1 MSPAA
6 RSPQDPADPD
16 VADLKSVVFS
26 TDELSRRPARPP
38 DYAAENR
45 ALVALVEAMTA
56 APDDIL
62 QYLAET
68 ALDLCR
74 ADSAGLSLLD
84 TERRRFRWAAV
95 AGRWANHLGGGTP
108 RDFGPCG
115 TVLDR
120 DAALLFSR
128 PERHY
133 QYLDFA
139 KPYMEE
145 GLLIPFYV
153 GGQAVGTIWILAH
166 EPSRKYDSEDLRV
179 MTNLAH
185 FAAAAYAARTRQVA
199 ARADVSSAL
208 ATEESLRGKLQA
220 CTEAI
225 VKHLDAAIAS
235 IWVTTKDERVLELQ
249 ASAGRDTRLDGEQSL
264 VSVGSSIIGLIAQE
278 RTPHVTNDV
287 VNDPRLSDPDW
298 VRADG
303 MTAFAGCPL
312 LVGEQTA
319 GVLAMFSREPISE
332 ATIETLRT
340 IADTIAQGIR
350 RAQDQAGLAEAR
362 SDLAASR
369 ARIVTAG
376 DEERRR
382 VVRDLHDGAQQRLVH
397 TTIMLKQA
405 REALQTN
412 RGPVCELVDEAL
424 KQSELA
430 TDELRKLARG
440 IHPSVLT
447 LRGLSAAIE
456 GLADRMPV
464 PVELDVS
471 VGHLPPA
478 VESTAYFVVAEALTN
493 VAKHARAGNV
503 EVRARVEDGTLAI
516 RIRDDGVG
524 GARSDGSG
532 LVGLSDRVAAL
543 DGRLRVENPAAGGSL
558 VAADI
563 PLPS

>member
-208 ATEESLRGKLQA
+208 AAEGSLRGKLQA

-225 VKHLDAAIAS
+225 VTHLDAAMAGV
-235 IWVTTKDERVLELQ
+235 WVTTKDQRVLELH
-249 ASAGRDTRLDGEQSL
+249 ASAGINTRLDAEQSL
-264 VSVGSSIIGLIAQE
+264 VPVGSSTIGLIAQE
-278 RTPHVTNDV
+278 RAPHVTNDV
-287 VNDPRLSDPDW
+287 ANDPRMSPDW
-298 VRADG
+298 IRAEA
-303 MTAFAGCPL
+303 TAFAGYPL
-312 LVGEQTA
+312 VVGEQTA
-319 GVLAMFSREPISE
+319 GALAMFARDPISQ

-350 RAQDQAGLAEAR
+350 RAQDEAGLAEAR

-369 ARIVTAG
+369 ARIVTAS

-412 RGPVCELVDEAL
+412 RGPACELVDEAL
-424 KQSELA
+424 RQSELA

>member
-208 ATEESLRGKLQA
+208 AAEGSLRGKLQA

-225 VKHLDAAIAS
+225 VTHLDAAMAGV
-235 IWVTTKDERVLELQ
+235 WVTTKDQRVLELH
-249 ASAGRDTRLDGEQSL
+249 ASAGMNTRLDAEQSL
-264 VSVGSSIIGLIAQE
+264 VPVGSSTIGLIAQE
-278 RTPHVTNDV
+278 RAPHVTNDV
-287 VNDPRLSDPDW
+287 ANDPRMSPDW
-298 VRADG
+298 IRAEA
-303 MTAFAGCPL
+303 TAFAGYPL
-312 LVGEQTA
+312 VVGEQTA
-319 GVLAMFSREPISE
+319 GALAMFARDPISQ

-350 RAQDQAGLAEAR
+350 RAQDEAGLAEAR

-369 ARIVTAG
+369 ARIVTAS

-412 RGPVCELVDEAL
+412 RGPACELVDEAL
-424 KQSELA
+424 RQSELA

>member
-1 MSPAA
+1 
-6 RSPQDPADPD
+6 
-16 VADLKSVVFS
+16 
-26 TDELSRRPARPP
+26 
-38 DYAAENR
+38 
-45 ALVALVEAMTA
+45 
-56 APDDIL
+56 
-62 QYLAET
+62 
-68 ALDLCR
+68 
-74 ADSAGLSLLD
+74 
-84 TERRRFRWAAV
+84 
-95 AGRWANHLGGGTP
+95 
-108 RDFGPCG
+108 
-115 TVLDR
+115 
-120 DAALLFSR
+120 
-128 PERHY
+128 
-133 QYLDFA
+133 
-139 KPYMEE
+139 MEE

-208 ATEESLRGKLQA
+208 ATEGSLRGKLQA

-225 VKHLDAAIAS
+225 VTHLDAAMAGV
-235 IWVTTKDERVLELQ
+235 WVTTKDQRVLELH
-249 ASAGRDTRLDGEQSL
+249 ASAGINTRLDAEQSL
-264 VSVGSSIIGLIAQE
+264 VPVGSSTIGLIAQE
-278 RTPHVTNDV
+278 RAPHVTNDV
-287 VNDPRLSDPDW
+287 ANDPRMSPDW
-298 VRADG
+298 IRAEA
-303 MTAFAGCPL
+303 TAFAGYPL
-312 LVGEQTA
+312 VVGEQTA
-319 GVLAMFSREPISE
+319 GALAMFARDPISQ

-350 RAQDQAGLAEAR
+350 RAQDEAGLAEAR

-369 ARIVTAG
+369 ARLVTAS

-397 TTIMLKQA
+397 TTITLKQA

-424 KQSELA
+424 RQSELA

-516 RIRDDGVG
+516 RIRDDGMG

>member
-208 ATEESLRGKLQA
+208 AAEGSLRGKLQA

-225 VKHLDAAIAS
+225 VTHLDAAMAG
-235 IWVTTKDERVLELQ
+235 IWVTTKDQRVLELH
-249 ASAGRDTRLDGEQSL
+249 ASAGINTRLDAEQSL
-264 VSVGSSIIGLIAQE
+264 VPVGSSTIGLIAQE
-278 RTPHVTNDV
+278 RAPHVTNDV
-287 VNDPRLSDPDW
+287 ANDPRMSPDW
-298 VRADG
+298 IRAEA
-303 MTAFAGCPL
+303 TAFAGYPL
-312 LVGEQTA
+312 VVGEQTA
-319 GVLAMFSREPISE
+319 GALAMFARDPISQ

-412 RGPVCELVDEAL
+412 RGPACELVDEAL
-424 KQSELA
+424 RQSELA

-464 PVELDVS
+464 PVELDMS

>member
-208 ATEESLRGKLQA
+208 ATEGSLRGKLQA

-225 VKHLDAAIAS
+225 VTHLDAAMAGV
-235 IWVTTKDERVLELQ
+235 WVTTKDQRVLELH
-249 ASAGRDTRLDGEQSL
+249 ASAGINTRLDAEQSL
-264 VSVGSSIIGLIAQE
+264 VPVGSSTIGLIAQE
-278 RTPHVTNDV
+278 RAPHVTNDV
-287 VNDPRLSDPDW
+287 ANDPRMSPDW
-298 VRADG
+298 IRAEA
-303 MTAFAGCPL
+303 TAFAGYPL
-312 LVGEQTA
+312 VVGEQTA
-319 GVLAMFSREPISE
+319 GALAMFARDPISQ

-350 RAQDQAGLAEAR
+350 RAQDEAGLAEAR

-369 ARIVTAG
+369 ARLVTAS

-397 TTIMLKQA
+397 TTITLKQA

-424 KQSELA
+424 RQSELA

-464 PVELDVS
+464 PVELDMS

-516 RIRDDGVG
+516 RIRDDGMG

>member
-208 ATEESLRGKLQA
+208 ATEGSLRGKLQA

-225 VKHLDAAIAS
+225 VTHLDAAMAGV
-235 IWVTTKDERVLELQ
+235 WVTTKDQRVLELH
-249 ASAGRDTRLDGEQSL
+249 ASAGINTRLDAEQSL
-264 VSVGSSIIGLIAQE
+264 VPVGSSTIGLIAQE
-278 RTPHVTNDV
+278 RAPHVTNDV
-287 VNDPRLSDPDW
+287 ANDPRMSPDW
-298 VRADG
+298 IRAEA
-303 MTAFAGCPL
+303 TAFAGYPL
-312 LVGEQTA
+312 VVGEQTA
-319 GVLAMFSREPISE
+319 GALAMFARDPISQ

-350 RAQDQAGLAEAR
+350 RAQDEAGLAEAR

-369 ARIVTAG
+369 ARLVTAS

-397 TTIMLKQA
+397 TTITLKQA

-412 RGPVCELVDEAL
+412 RGPACELVDEAL
-424 KQSELA
+424 RQSELA

-516 RIRDDGVG
+516 RIRDDGMG

>member
-133 QYLDFA
+133 HYLDFA

-208 ATEESLRGKLQA
+208 ATEGSLRGKLQA

-225 VKHLDAAIAS
+225 VTHLDAAMAGV
-235 IWVTTKDERVLELQ
+235 WVTTKDQRVLELH
-249 ASAGRDTRLDGEQSL
+249 ASAGMNTRLDAEQSL
-264 VSVGSSIIGLIAQE
+264 VPVGSSTIGLIAQE
-278 RTPHVTNDV
+278 RAPHVTNDV
-287 VNDPRLSDPDW
+287 ANDPRMSPDW
-298 VRADG
+298 IRAEA
-303 MTAFAGCPL
+303 TAFAGYPL
-312 LVGEQTA
+312 VVGEQTA
-319 GVLAMFSREPISE
+319 GALAMFARDPISQ

-350 RAQDQAGLAEAR
+350 RAQDEAGLAEAR

-369 ARIVTAG
+369 ARIVTAS

-397 TTIMLKQA
+397 TTITLKQA

-516 RIRDDGVG
+516 RIRDDGMG

>member
-16 VADLKSVVFS
+16 VADLKSVGFS

-133 QYLDFA
+133 HYLDFA

-208 ATEESLRGKLQA
+208 ATEGSLRGKLQA

-225 VKHLDAAIAS
+225 VTHLDAAMAGV
-235 IWVTTKDERVLELQ
+235 WVTTKDQRVLELH
-249 ASAGRDTRLDGEQSL
+249 ASAGMNTRLDAEQSL
-264 VSVGSSIIGLIAQE
+264 VPVGSSTIGLIAQE
-278 RTPHVTNDV
+278 RAPHVTNDV
-287 VNDPRLSDPDW
+287 ANDPRMSPDW
-298 VRADG
+298 IRAEA
-303 MTAFAGCPL
+303 TAFAGYPL
-312 LVGEQTA
+312 VVGEQTA
-319 GVLAMFSREPISE
+319 GALAMFARDPISQ

-412 RGPVCELVDEAL
+412 RGPACELVDEAL
-424 KQSELA
+424 RQSELA

-516 RIRDDGVG
+516 RIRDDGMG

>member
-95 AGRWANHLGGGTP
+95 AGRWADHLGGGTP

-133 QYLDFA
+133 HYLDFA

-208 ATEESLRGKLQA
+208 ATEGSLRGKLQA

-225 VKHLDAAIAS
+225 VTHLDAAMAAV
-235 IWVTTKDERVLELQ
+235 WVTTKDQRVLELH
-249 ASAGRDTRLDGEQSL
+249 ASAGINTRLDAEQSL
-264 VSVGSSIIGLIAQE
+264 VPVGSSTIGLIAQE
-278 RTPHVTNDV
+278 RAPHVTNDV
-287 VNDPRLSDPDW
+287 ANDPRMSPDW
-298 VRADG
+298 IRAEA
-303 MTAFAGCPL
+303 TAFAGYPL
-312 LVGEQTA
+312 VVGEQTA
-319 GVLAMFSREPISE
+319 GALAMFARDPISQ

-350 RAQDQAGLAEAR
+350 RAQDEAGLAEAR

-369 ARIVTAG
+369 ARLVTAS

-397 TTIMLKQA
+397 TTITLKQA

-424 KQSELA
+424 RQSELA

-516 RIRDDGVG
+516 RIRDDGMG

>member
-133 QYLDFA
+133 HYLDFA

-208 ATEESLRGKLQA
+208 ATEGSLRGKLQA

-225 VKHLDAAIAS
+225 VTHLDAAMAGV
-235 IWVTTKDERVLELQ
+235 WVTTKDQRVLELH
-249 ASAGRDTRLDGEQSL
+249 ASAGINTRLDAEQSL
-264 VSVGSSIIGLIAQE
+264 VPVGSSTIGLIAQE
-278 RTPHVTNDV
+278 RAPHVTNDV
-287 VNDPRLSDPDW
+287 ANDPRMSPDW
-298 VRADG
+298 IRAEA
-303 MTAFAGCPL
+303 TAFAGYPL
-312 LVGEQTA
+312 VVGEQTA
-319 GVLAMFSREPISE
+319 GALAMFARDPISQ

-350 RAQDQAGLAEAR
+350 RAQDEAGLAEAR

-369 ARIVTAG
+369 ARLVTAS

-397 TTIMLKQA
+397 TTITLKQA

-424 KQSELA
+424 RQSELA

-516 RIRDDGVG
+516 RIRDDGMG

>member
-208 ATEESLRGKLQA
+208 AAEGSLRGKLQA

-225 VKHLDAAIAS
+225 VTHLDAAMAGV
-235 IWVTTKDERVLELQ
+235 WVTTKDQRVLELH
-249 ASAGRDTRLDGEQSL
+249 ASAGINTRLDAEQSL
-264 VSVGSSIIGLIAQE
+264 VPVGSSTIGLIAQE
-278 RTPHVTNDV
+278 RAPHVTNDV
-287 VNDPRLSDPDW
+287 ANDPRMSPDW
-298 VRADG
+298 IRAEA
-303 MTAFAGCPL
+303 TAFAGYPL
-312 LVGEQTA
+312 VVGEQTA
-319 GVLAMFSREPISE
+319 GALAMFARDPISQ

-350 RAQDQAGLAEAR
+350 RAQDEAGLAEAR

-369 ARIVTAG
+369 ARIVTAS

-397 TTIMLKQA
+397 TTITLKQA

-412 RGPVCELVDEAL
+412 RGSACELVDEAL
-424 KQSELA
+424 RQSELA

>member
-133 QYLDFA
+133 HYLDFA

-208 ATEESLRGKLQA
+208 ATEGSLRGKLQA

-225 VKHLDAAIAS
+225 VTHLDAAMAGV
-235 IWVTTKDERVLELQ
+235 WVTTKDQRVLELH
-249 ASAGRDTRLDGEQSL
+249 ASAGINTRLDAEQSL
-264 VSVGSSIIGLIAQE
+264 VPVGSSTIGLIAQE
-278 RTPHVTNDV
+278 RAPHVTNDV
-287 VNDPRLSDPDW
+287 ANDPRMSPDW
-298 VRADG
+298 IRAEA
-303 MTAFAGCPL
+303 TAFAGYPL
-312 LVGEQTA
+312 VVGEQTA
-319 GVLAMFSREPISE
+319 GALAMFARDPISQ

-412 RGPVCELVDEAL
+412 RGPACELVDEAL
-424 KQSELA
+424 RQSELA

-464 PVELDVS
+464 PVELDMS

>member
-208 ATEESLRGKLQA
+208 AAEGSLRGKLQA

-225 VKHLDAAIAS
+225 VTHLDAAMAGV
-235 IWVTTKDERVLELQ
+235 WVTTKDQRVLELH
-249 ASAGRDTRLDGEQSL
+249 ASAGINTRLDAEQSL
-264 VSVGSSIIGLIAQE
+264 VPVGSSTIGLIAQE
-278 RTPHVTNDV
+278 RAPHVTNDV
-287 VNDPRLSDPDW
+287 ANDPRMSPDW
-298 VRADG
+298 IRAEA
-303 MTAFAGCPL
+303 TAFAGYPL
-312 LVGEQTA
+312 VVGEQTA
-319 GVLAMFSREPISE
+319 GAMAMFARDPISQ

-412 RGPVCELVDEAL
+412 RGPACELVDEAL
-424 KQSELA
+424 RQSELA

-464 PVELDVS
+464 PVELDMS

>member
-133 QYLDFA
+133 HYLDFA

-208 ATEESLRGKLQA
+208 ATEGSLRGKLQA

-225 VKHLDAAIAS
+225 VTHLDAAMAGV
-235 IWVTTKDERVLELQ
+235 WVTTKDQRVLELH
-249 ASAGRDTRLDGEQSL
+249 ASAGMNTRLDAEQSL
-264 VSVGSSIIGLIAQE
+264 VPVGSSTIGLIAQE
-278 RTPHVTNDV
+278 RAPHVTNDV
-287 VNDPRLSDPDW
+287 ANDPRMSPDW
-298 VRADG
+298 IRAEA
-303 MTAFAGCPL
+303 TAFAGYPL
-312 LVGEQTA
+312 VVGEQTA
-319 GVLAMFSREPISE
+319 GALAMFARDPISQ

-350 RAQDQAGLAEAR
+350 RAQDEAGLAEAR

-369 ARIVTAG
+369 ARLVTAS

-397 TTIMLKQA
+397 TTITLKQA

>member
-153 GGQAVGTIWILAH
+153 GKQAVGTIWILAH

-208 ATEESLRGKLQA
+208 AAEGSLRGKLQA

-225 VKHLDAAIAS
+225 VTHLDAAMAGV
-235 IWVTTKDERVLELQ
+235 WVTTKDQRVLELH
-249 ASAGRDTRLDGEQSL
+249 ASAGINTRLDAEQSL
-264 VSVGSSIIGLIAQE
+264 VPVGSSTIGLIAQE
-278 RTPHVTNDV
+278 RAPHVTNDV
-287 VNDPRLSDPDW
+287 ANDPRMSPDW
-298 VRADG
+298 IRAEA
-303 MTAFAGCPL
+303 TAFAGYPL
-312 LVGEQTA
+312 VVGEQTA
-319 GVLAMFSREPISE
+319 GALAMFARDPISQ

-412 RGPVCELVDEAL
+412 RGPACELVDEAL
-424 KQSELA
+424 RQSELA

-464 PVELDVS
+464 PVELDMS

>member
-133 QYLDFA
+133 HYLDFA

-208 ATEESLRGKLQA
+208 ATEGSLRGKLQA

-225 VKHLDAAIAS
+225 VTHLDAAMAGV
-235 IWVTTKDERVLELQ
+235 WVTTKDQRVLELH
-249 ASAGRDTRLDGEQSL
+249 ASAGINTRLDAEQSL
-264 VSVGSSIIGLIAQE
+264 VPVGSSTIGLIAQE
-278 RTPHVTNDV
+278 RAPHVTNDV
-287 VNDPRLSDPDW
+287 ANDPRMSPDW
-298 VRADG
+298 IRAEA
-303 MTAFAGCPL
+303 TAFAGYPL
-312 LVGEQTA
+312 VVGEQTA
-319 GVLAMFSREPISE
+319 GALAMFARDPISQ

-350 RAQDQAGLAEAR
+350 RAQDEAGLAEAR

-369 ARIVTAG
+369 ARIVTAS

-397 TTIMLKQA
+397 TTITLKQA

-424 KQSELA
+424 RQSELA

-516 RIRDDGVG
+516 RIRDDGMG

>member
-133 QYLDFA
+133 HYLDFA

-287 VNDPRLSDPDW
+287 VNDPSPERSRLGSRRWDDGLCW
-298 VRADG
+298 LSVVGWRADSG
-303 MTAFAGCPL
+303 RTGD
-312 LVGEQTA
+312 
-319 GVLAMFSREPISE
+319 VLAR
-332 ATIETLRT
+332 
-340 IADTIAQGIR
+340 ADQ
-350 RAQDQAGLAEAR
+350 
-362 SDLAASR
+362 
-369 ARIVTAG
+369 
-376 DEERRR
+376 
-382 VVRDLHDGAQQRLVH
+382 
-397 TTIMLKQA
+397 
-405 REALQTN
+405 
-412 RGPVCELVDEAL
+412 
-424 KQSELA
+424 
-430 TDELRKLARG
+430 
-440 IHPSVLT
+440 
-447 LRGLSAAIE
+447 
-456 GLADRMPV
+456 
-464 PVELDVS
+464 
-471 VGHLPPA
+471 
-478 VESTAYFVVAEALTN
+478 
-493 VAKHARAGNV
+493 
-503 EVRARVEDGTLAI
+503 
-516 RIRDDGVG
+516 
-524 GARSDGSG
+524 
-532 LVGLSDRVAAL
+532 
-543 DGRLRVENPAAGGSL
+543 
-558 VAADI
+558 
-563 PLPS
+563 

>member
-208 ATEESLRGKLQA
+208 AAEGSLRGKLQA

-225 VKHLDAAIAS
+225 VTHLDAAMAGV
-235 IWVTTKDERVLELQ
+235 WVTTKDQRVLELH
-249 ASAGRDTRLDGEQSL
+249 ASAGMNTRLDAEQSL
-264 VSVGSSIIGLIAQE
+264 VPVGSSTIGLIAQE
-278 RTPHVTNDV
+278 RAPHVTNDV
-287 VNDPRLSDPDW
+287 ANDPRMSPDW
-298 VRADG
+298 IRAEA
-303 MTAFAGCPL
+303 TAFAGYPL
-312 LVGEQTA
+312 VVGEQTA
-319 GVLAMFSREPISE
+319 GALAMFARDPISQ

-350 RAQDQAGLAEAR
+350 RAQDEAGLAEAR

-369 ARIVTAG
+369 ARIVTAS

-397 TTIMLKQA
+397 TTITLKQA

-412 RGPVCELVDEAL
+412 RGPACELVDEAL
-424 KQSELA
+424 RQSELA

-464 PVELDVS
+464 PVELDMS

>member
-208 ATEESLRGKLQA
+208 AAEGSLRGKLQA

-225 VKHLDAAIAS
+225 VTHLDAAMAGV
-235 IWVTTKDERVLELQ
+235 WVTTKDQRVLELH
-249 ASAGRDTRLDGEQSL
+249 ASAGINTRLDAEQSL
-264 VSVGSSIIGLIAQE
+264 VPVGSSTIGLIAQE
-278 RTPHVTNDV
+278 RAPHVTNDV
-287 VNDPRLSDPDW
+287 ANDPRMSPDW
-298 VRADG
+298 IRAEA
-303 MTAFAGCPL
+303 TAFAGYPL
-312 LVGEQTA
+312 VVGEQTA
-319 GVLAMFSREPISE
+319 GALAMFARDPISQ

-340 IADTIAQGIR
+340 IADTMAQGIR

-412 RGPVCELVDEAL
+412 RGPACELVDEAL
-424 KQSELA
+424 RQSELA

-464 PVELDVS
+464 PVELDMS

>member
-208 ATEESLRGKLQA
+208 AAEGSLRGKLQA

-225 VKHLDAAIAS
+225 VTHLDAAMAGV
-235 IWVTTKDERVLELQ
+235 WVTTKDQRVLELH
-249 ASAGRDTRLDGEQSL
+249 ASAGINTRLDAEQSL
-264 VSVGSSIIGLIAQE
+264 VPVGSSTIGLIAQE
-278 RTPHVTNDV
+278 RAPHVTNDV
-287 VNDPRLSDPDW
+287 ANDPRMSPDW
-298 VRADG
+298 IRAEA
-303 MTAFAGCPL
+303 TAFAGYPL
-312 LVGEQTA
+312 VVGEQTA
-319 GVLAMFSREPISE
+319 GALAMFARDPISQ

-412 RGPVCELVDEAL
+412 RGPACELVDEAL
-424 KQSELA
+424 RQSELA

-464 PVELDVS
+464 PVELDMS

>member
-1 MSPAA
+1 
-6 RSPQDPADPD
+6 
-16 VADLKSVVFS
+16 
-26 TDELSRRPARPP
+26 
-38 DYAAENR
+38 
-45 ALVALVEAMTA
+45 
-56 APDDIL
+56 
-62 QYLAET
+62 
-68 ALDLCR
+68 
-74 ADSAGLSLLD
+74 
-84 TERRRFRWAAV
+84 
-95 AGRWANHLGGGTP
+95 
-108 RDFGPCG
+108 
-115 TVLDR
+115 
-120 DAALLFSR
+120 
-128 PERHY
+128 
-133 QYLDFA
+133 
-139 KPYMEE
+139 
-145 GLLIPFYV
+145 
-153 GGQAVGTIWILAH
+153 
-166 EPSRKYDSEDLRV
+166 V

-208 ATEESLRGKLQA
+208 AAEGSLRGKLQA

-225 VKHLDAAIAS
+225 VTHLDAAMAGV
-235 IWVTTKDERVLELQ
+235 WVTTKDQRVLELH
-249 ASAGRDTRLDGEQSL
+249 ASAGMNTRLDAEQSL
-264 VSVGSSIIGLIAQE
+264 VPVGSSTIGLIAQE
-278 RTPHVTNDV
+278 RAPHVTNDV
-287 VNDPRLSDPDW
+287 ANDPRMSPDW
-298 VRADG
+298 IRAEA
-303 MTAFAGCPL
+303 TAFAGYPL
-312 LVGEQTA
+312 VVGEQTA
-319 GVLAMFSREPISE
+319 GALAMFARDPISQ

-412 RGPVCELVDEAL
+412 RGPACELVDEAL
-424 KQSELA
+424 RQSELA

-464 PVELDVS
+464 PVELDMS